1 MGIFSS
7 LRRRQ
12 QGVIS
17 LLVRAEELRWSIVD
31 QIIVG
36 GANLVVSIIIA
47 RGLGVVAFG
56 RYSIAFLIILL
67 FRNLFESVILSPMA
81 VLIPKMGKRALP
93 FYRSALICFCA
104 VFTGAGIVFLY
115 GGLLAV
121 NAVYKVLWLQ
131 GLIIP
136 LSIAIVGYLLPDLLR
151 RYFYVCGSFR
161 KSLVL
166 DSLRSALSIVTLY
179 MVLSGSGSRLDIAL
193 YAVGVGGIAASL
205 VFLAALW
212 PLGWWT
218 KVAAISAI
226 RHYRIARWTIPSIF
240 LSYSQTSVPFFIG
253 AGVVG
258 IAEVGGLRA
267 VNQLAMTAGILVY
280 AYQNIIPI
288 RAARKYKVSGKSAM
302 MSYLGRATA
311 FGIVINALIIFVLI
325 ASAYVLI
332 ESHMAPN
339 MKALQSIFC
348 PSCCAIFWCF

>member
-226 RHYRIARWTIPSIF
+226 RHYRIARWTNSLNFPKLFADLGLRF
-240 LSYSQTSVPFFIG
+240 LLALG
-253 AGVVG
+253 LLELLRWA
-258 IAEVGGLRA
+258 GLRA
-267 VNQLAMTAGILVY
+267 VNQHATLRWHLS
-280 AYQNIIPI
+280 I
-288 RAARKYKVSGKSAM
+288 RISKHQFRSRCGPRV
-302 MSYLGRATA
+302 
-311 FGIVINALIIFVLI
+311 
-325 ASAYVLI
+325 
-332 ESHMAPN
+332 
-339 MKALQSIFC
+339 
-348 PSCCAIFWCF
+348 